1 MNHSTDLD
9 ALDRSILD
17 ALRSGRSF
25 ESHDKERSQFLGFD
39 AATNRFLLKIE
50 EFNAND
56 VTEEILPAEVVS
68 TARSIRCVTA
78 VERGQVRPLSPFR
91 LSRHPRAH
99 ALAQA

>member
-9 ALDRSILD
+9 ALDRRILD

-25 ESHDKERSQFLGFD
+25 ESHDKERSQFLRFD
-39 AATNRFLLKIE
+39 AATNRFLLKVE

-68 TARSIRCVTA
+68 TARSIRCVTIGTEVDA
-78 VERGQVRPLSPFR
+78 VRIRQLLLKDLG
-91 LSRHPRAH
+91 A
-99 ALAQA
+99 A